1 MAEGTLAEPTYVAH
15 LTAALQQ
22 DLPDAQVRH
31 EQVRHNR
38 YRFIVLSERFKDMGH
53 PERQRIVWDIA
64 DAALDKPDLLNV
76 AMILTVAPSDYPDTN
91 IIL

>member
-1 MAEGTLAEPTYVAH
+1 MTEGTLAEPTYVAH
-15 LTAALQQ
+15 LAAALRRA
-22 DLPDAQVRH
+22 LPDAQVRH

-38 YRFIVLSERFKDMGH
+38 YRFIVFSERLKDMGH

-64 DAALDKPDLLNV
+64 DGALGKPDLLNV
-76 AMILTVAPSDYPDTN
+76 AMILTLAPSDYPDTS